1 MLGSNGAGKTTL
13 LRILAGSLR
22 ADQGQAVFEG
32 RPIGSGNWRR
42 RAVTA
47 GLGHRGG
54 AFGQALVAENLD
66 FYSRLGPAGSRP
78 AIGQLVELF
87 GLNELLSRKVST
99 LSRGQRQRLELAL
112 TFARGPRL
120 VLLDEPFA
128 GLDAEGAGALQ
139 HYLESMSG
147 RQTVLL
153 ATHDPQSTWAI
164 ADSVVVLNRGQV
176 VLGCPLVDSSPAAA
190 LAASTRLTPPPERSG
205 SDRQGPDQLSLGR
218 IGDLYALSRMELVQ
232 LWRSPGSLA
241 AQAALAILIMLCLS
255 LALPNRLA
263 GSADA
268 AIGSFWASLCF
279 AAILGAQDGFPRLRD
294 SGTLTL
300 LLTQPIARPALIMAQ
315 LAGQLARLLPVALV
329 CLVAAS
335 LFFNAN
341 LLEPPMLVLAVSG
354 SAALAA
360 LATAYGSLLSMTD
373 RREVLGPL
381 LMLPAA
387 LPIVLVG
394 VLSTSSAIGQ
404 TYLGP
409 SLQTAGLGLA
419 YAGLIA
425 AVAILAIEDVLDD

>member
-1 MLGSNGAGKTTL
+1 M
-13 LRILAGSLR
+13 
-22 ADQGQAVFEG
+22 
-32 RPIGSGNWRR
+32 
-42 RAVTA
+42 
-47 GLGHRGG
+47 
-54 AFGQALVAENLD
+54 
-66 FYSRLGPAGSRP
+66 
-78 AIGQLVELF
+78 
-87 GLNELLSRKVST
+87 LSRKVST
-99 LSRGQRQRLELAL
+99 LSRGQRQRLELVL
-112 TFARGPRL
+112 TFARGPGL

-139 HYLESMSG
+139 QYLESMSG

-176 VLGCPLVDSSPAAA
+176 VLDCPLFDTSPAAA
-190 LAASTRLTPPPERSG
+190 LAATTGPPPSPERSD
-205 SDRQGPDQLSLGR
+205 SSRQSPDQLSLGR
-218 IGDLYALSRMELVQ
+218 LGDLYVLGRMELVQ

-255 LALPNRLA
+255 LALPNRLS

-268 AIGSFWASLCF
+268 AIGSYWASLCF

-300 LLTQPIARPALIMAQ
+300 LLTQPIARPALVLAQ

-329 CLVAAS
+329 CLIAAS
-335 LFFNAN
+335 LFFNTN
-341 LLEPPMLVLAVSG
+341 LLEPAMLVLAVSG

-360 LATAYGSLLSMTD
+360 LATAYGSLLAMTD

-409 SLQTAGLGLA
+409 SLQAAGLGLA
-419 YAGLIA
+419 YAGLIGA
-425 AVAILAIEDVLDD
+425 LAILAIEDVLDD